1 MKETGERNTPNRDS
15 VRALS
20 VFMHYLPKVGP
31 FKAMAFNS
39 PTPKTGE
46 MYFKS
51 INTSVDQFRAFLE
64 ELRTNALQLSNVD
77 FDTGK

>member
-1 MKETGERNTPNRDS
+1 
-15 VRALS
+15 
-20 VFMHYLPKVGP
+20 
-31 FKAMAFNS
+31 MAFNS